1 MAKTRD
7 EVAAK
12 SIDWAEKTGQMS
24 HYAAATALAALHTQE
39 FNEQLGMLR
48 AEHDQI
54 LMDRMTGKITQPA
67 ADEAFARNQNAQGT
81 LIANRP
87 LQSAEDKYNQQSQT
101 AMQGMRDFW
110 DAAIK
115 DADNAAKTVNALFTQ
130 AMTEV
135 NAQLVNGMMGKKMD
149 WGKTFGSLASSTLSS
164 GLKTGEGMIGKAL
177 GLGGKKGD
185 SPMNPMYVSQVN
197 ALPGAAGGA
206 GAAGGGGGIFGS
218 LLKLFHIPG
227 FAEGGYPSGLAMV
240 GENGPE
246 LANFG
251 GGGHVTSNS
260 DVRAM
265 LKGGGGSPVYNIDAR
280 GSNAA
285 DVQMRV
291 KQAMQVTHAH
301 AVQSSMQA
309 QRELAARRPRSS

>member
-1 MAKTRD
+1 
-7 EVAAK
+7 
-12 SIDWAEKTGQMS
+12 
-24 HYAAATALAALHTQE
+24 
-39 FNEQLGMLR
+39 
-48 AEHDQI
+48 
-54 LMDRMTGKITQPA
+54 
-67 ADEAFARNQNAQGT
+67 
-81 LIANRP
+81 
-87 LQSAEDKYNQQSQT
+87 
-101 AMQGMRDFW
+101 
-110 DAAIK
+110 
-115 DADNAAKTVNALFTQ
+115 
-130 AMTEV
+130 
-135 NAQLVNGMMGKKMD
+135 
-149 WGKTFGSLASSTLSS
+149 
-164 GLKTGEGMIGKAL
+164 
-177 GLGGKKGD
+177 
-185 SPMNPMYVSQVN
+185 MYVSQVN